1 MKLDASLG
9 TEGGCLQ
16 NVGDTSRA
24 AEALGFVGLWTSET
38 KHDASLPLAIAA
50 SETERIGL
58 GTSVAI
64 ASSRSPMEAAQTAWD
79 VQDFSGG
86 RFILG
91 LGTQVWVRSDITMS
105 RLFPRHPW
113 DGWITGARTGSLARE
128 VCDEAEA

>member
-9 TEGGCLQ
+9 TEGGCLR

-64 ASSRSPMEAAQTAWD
+64 AFSRSPMEVAQTAWD

-91 LGTQVWVRSDITMS
+91 LGTQVWVRYHDITFVSAPPLGRMDHWCS
-105 RLFPRHPW
+105 DW
-113 DGWITGARTGSLARE
+113 
-128 VCDEAEA
+128 

>member
-9 TEGGCLQ
+9 TKGGYLR
-16 NVGDTSRA
+16 NIGDTSCA

-64 ASSRSPMEAAQTAWD
+64 AFSRSPMEVAQTAWD
-79 VQDFSGG
+79 LQDFSGG
-86 RFILG
+86 RFILS
-91 LGTQVWVRSDITMS
+91 LGTQVWVRHHDVTFVSAPPLGRMAHWCSD
-105 RLFPRHPW
+105 W
-113 DGWITGARTGSLARE
+113 
-128 VCDEAEA
+128 

>member
-9 TEGGCLQ
+9 TKGGYLR
-16 NVGDTSRA
+16 NIGDTSCA

-64 ASSRSPMEAAQTAWD
+64 AFSRSPMEVAQTAWD
-79 VQDFSGG
+79 LQDLSGG

-91 LGTQVWVRSDITMS
+91 LGTQMWV
-105 RLFPRHPW
+105 
-113 DGWITGARTGSLARE
+113 SLRNAG
-128 VCDEAEA
+128 V

>member
-16 NVGDTSRA
+16 KVGDTFRA

-38 KHDASLPLAIAA
+38 EHDASLPLAIAA

-64 ASSRSPMEAAQTAWD
+64 AFSRSPMEVAQTAWD
-79 VQDFSGG
+79 LQGFSGD

-91 LGTQVWVRSDITMS
+91 LGTHVWVRHHDGTSS
-105 RLFPRHPW
+105 RHPW
-113 DGWITGARTGSLARE
+113 DGWTLVLGLVA
-128 VCDEAEA
+128 